1 MSENKTLK
9 ELEREIQE
17 QMESITQTLEF
28 KKEYLEFVIIDDIA
42 EQMQR
47 QNISKAELAR
57 RMGVS
62 RAAMTKLFR
71 YGSNLTIK
79 RIVEF
84 AEELGCEVNL
94 RMKPKK
100 KVTFGKFSS
109 PKVLSFKCRVQA
121 LQQAAQ
127 PAQIVCA
134 DDYISIQA
142 EA

>member
-1 MSENKTLK
+1 MSENKTLEQLEK
-9 ELEREIQE
+9 EINDHLDA
-17 QMESITQTLEF
+17 ITQTLEF

-47 QNISKAELAR
+47 QNMSRAELAR

-62 RAAMTKLFR
+62 RAAITKLLR
-71 YGSNLTIK
+71 YGSNLTIG

-84 AEELGCEVNL
+84 AEVLGCEVDL

-100 KVTFGKFSS
+100 QVSFGKFSS
-109 PKVLSFKCRVQA
+109 PKVLSLKCRVPA
-121 LQQAAQ
+121 LKQTAQ
-127 PAQIVCA
+127 TAQMVCA

-142 EA
+142 QA